1 MNDSADRSITQQVLR
16 LSRGDEQALHQLVAE
31 HLPWIEAQVRRRMS
45 PATRR
50 DGDTQDFV
58 QEALLDVLRDGPR
71 FAIDDPA
78 AFRAL
83 LVRIVENNL
92 IDRMRYLQREQRD
105 YRRQR
110 ALPSDSVLV
119 LDAPARSV
127 TEPWVRA
134 GRNEL
139 QDWMRLALELLAP
152 DDREAVRLRDW
163 EGLTFAAIGEQLGIG
178 EEAARKRYQRA
189 LPRLAQKVD
198 LLQRGQWA
206 RSLDADAGPAEP
218 PPAG

>member
-1 MNDSADRSITQQVLR
+1 MSEPASMTITQQILR
-16 LSRGDEQALHQLVAE
+16 LHRGDEAALHQLVAD
-31 HLPWIEAQVRRRMS
+31 HLPWIEAQVRRRLT
-45 PATRR
+45 PTVRR

-92 IDRMRYLQREQRD
+92 IDRVRYLQREQRD

-110 ALPSDSVLV
+110 ALPSDSVLL
-119 LDAPARSV
+119 LDGPAKSV
-127 TEPWVRA
+127 TEPWARA
-134 GRNEL
+134 DKNEL
-139 QDWMRLALELLAP
+139 QDWMRLALELLGP

-163 EGLTFAAIGEQLGIG
+163 EGLTFAAIGERLGIG

-189 LPRLAQKVD
+189 LPRLAEKVD
-198 LLQRGQWA
+198 LLRRGQWA
-206 RSLDADAGPAEP
+206 GSLREP
-218 PPAG
+218 Q